1 MDAIGFLLPEDQ
13 PGAYP
18 FVDRGVNFDTARK
31 TQREEFLIPCK
42 DKRHAVS
49 PLIVGVV
56 RTEVERVEPAL
67 RRKALADEE

>member
-1 MDAIGFLLPEDQ
+1 VDAIGFLLPEDQ

-42 DKRHAVS
+42 DKRHGRIA
-49 PLIVGVV
+49 LDRR
-56 RTEVERVEPAL
+56 RTSPAL